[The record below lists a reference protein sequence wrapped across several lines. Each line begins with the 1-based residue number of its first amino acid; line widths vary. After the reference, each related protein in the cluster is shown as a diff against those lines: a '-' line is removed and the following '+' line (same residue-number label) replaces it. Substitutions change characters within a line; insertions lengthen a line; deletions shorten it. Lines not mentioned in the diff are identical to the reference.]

1 MPASDSRTFGA
12 GSLCVFAKVSLANQ
26 GDAIAVGSRGWQSV
40 CAVRPGCLRQQ
51 RPVVRAEFVGGWS
64 AAPTAPTSAVWAGR
78 RRRLCP
84 VGVKR
89 S

>member
-51 RPVVRAEFVGGWS
+51 RPGSEG
-64 AAPTAPTSAVWAGR
+64 
-78 RRRLCP
+78 
-84 VGVKR
+84 
-89 S
+89 

>member
-26 GDAIAVGSRGWQSV
+26 GDAIAVGCRGWQSV

-51 RPVVRAEFVGGWS
+51 RPGGRAEF
-64 AAPTAPTSAVWAGR
+64 VWAGR